1 MKITSHTWRRGGMSF
16 PEGKQEN
23 NNLHMSHYYSMGL
36 TPMKSQGKLKEDR
49 LSFEDEIR
57 AHLLLPKA
65 AINIRQMSVVLD
77 KTRVITDH
85 TLQ

>member
-1 MKITSHTWRRGGMSF
+1 MSF

-65 AINIRQMSVVLD
+65 AAINIRQMSVVLD

>member
-1 MKITSHTWRRGGMSF
+1 MSF

-65 AINIRQMSVVLD
+65 AAINLRQMSVVLD